1 MDLNPAEA
9 SEMQTRIRQK
19 MRLQPKQAAL
29 GLVAFDLATQKLP
42 STPHVSEPL
51 TFATAIVSL
60 AGMAWV
66 YSWWRRKDRNF
77 AN

>member
-1 MDLNPAEA
+1 MDLNTERA

-29 GLVAFDLATQKLP
+29 GLVAFDMATQKLP
-42 STPHVSEPL
+42 SVPPVSEPL

-60 AGMAWV
+60 AGMAWI
-66 YSWWRRKDRNF
+66 YSWWRRKDRSF
-77 AN
+77 AK